1 VAKVVTSSSSI
12 VPSIKLEDCLFSP
25 EVAKIMANYKPPA
38 AATSSMPLAPAPDA
52 FPETAL
58 EPVATSPKVAEQASS
73 SSSSRAP
80 SPRPCAPT
88 SSAATEPQAAGATA
102 AQQSL
107 EQVLLEQA
115 LIPVAA
121 AAAATTTTTD
131 VPAFWSYNAS
141 TTTFGLKYN
150 GELQPAA
157 ARPTTFGL
165 SPWILTD
172 GPPVFAAT
180 SSLKRK
186 RELDQSQIVH
196 AQLQELVGATR
207 REMGQGGSAPAIAS
221 GGALQDLMFLVESEK
236 AAGFALDQK
245 VTDAIL
251 APCPNKL

>member
-1 VAKVVTSSSSI
+1 
-12 VPSIKLEDCLFSP
+12 
-25 EVAKIMANYKPPA
+25 
-38 AATSSMPLAPAPDA
+38 
-52 FPETAL
+52 
-58 EPVATSPKVAEQASS
+58 
-73 SSSSRAP
+73 
-80 SPRPCAPT
+80 
-88 SSAATEPQAAGATA
+88 
-102 AQQSL
+102 
-107 EQVLLEQA
+107 LLEQA

-157 ARPTTFGL
+157 ARRTTFGL

-196 AQLQELVGATR
+196 AKLQELVGATR
-207 REMGQGGSAPAIAS
+207 REMGQGGSAPAPAIAS